1 VEKFHFVGG
10 QTCPE
15 SVPVQGLIKAAKQV
29 LTRRGKQLV
38 SYPSQINQHDELIQ
52 VAAHRFEHVHGI
64 SLPLENIIIT
74 TGSMQAISLMVD
86 ILTHPGDTI
95 ITEELTYMGSLECF
109 RHFQLN
115 IVGIPVDVIDGM
127 DIDALQ
133 DTLKGLA
140 SKNIKPRFI
149 YTIVNYQNPTGAILS
164 LERRE
169 RMLELAQEYSVVIL
183 EDDCYGGVDFE
194 PDSIPQ
200 SLFALGDQGSVT
212 YIASFS
218 KIFGPGIRL
227 GYLCTP
233 DRFVKQIHEMKRYLD
248 AGTSALASFIVA
260 EYLRDNLWSHVAKHN
275 AIIKEKRDV
284 ILEALRIHLSDYATW
299 NKPRGGLFLWVELPE
314 AVDMQKLEELSDQ
327 CGVRYDPGKSFH
339 VRSKELKYLRLS
351 YAHMTQDEIRQGIA
365 LLAKCIKKCV
375 P

>member
-1 VEKFHFVGG
+1 MEKFHFVGG

-15 SVPVQGLIKAAKQV
+15 SVPIQGLIEAAKQV

-38 SYPSQINQHDELIQ
+38 SYPSQVNQHDELIE
-52 VAAHRFEHVHGI
+52 VAAHRFERAQGI
-64 SLPLENIIIT
+64 SLPIENTIIT

-95 ITEELTYMGSLECF
+95 IAEELSYMGSLECF

-127 DIDALQ
+127 DVDALE
-133 DTLKGLA
+133 DTLKDLA
-140 SKNIKPRFI
+140 SKSITPKFI
-149 YTIVNYQNPTGAILS
+149 YTIANYQNPTGAVLS

-169 RMLELAQEYSVVIL
+169 RMLELVQEYNILIL

-194 PDSIPQ
+194 PDSLPQ
-200 SLFALGDQGSVT
+200 SLFALGNQQSVT

-218 KIFGPGIRL
+218 KIFVPGIRL
-227 GYLCTP
+227 GYLCTA

-260 EYLRDNLWSHVAKHN
+260 EYLQDNLWSHVAKHN

-284 ILEALRIHLSDYATW
+284 LLEALTEHLTDYAKW
-299 NKPRGGLFLWVELPE
+299 NEHE
-314 AVDMQKLEELSDQ
+314 VDCLS
-327 CGVRYDPGKSFH
+327 G
-339 VRSKELKYLRLS
+339 
-351 YAHMTQDEIRQGIA
+351 
-365 LLAKCIKKCV
+365 
-375 P
+375 

>member
-1 VEKFHFVGG
+1 MEKFHFVGG

-15 SVPVQGLIKAAKQV
+15 SVPIQGLIEAAKQV

-38 SYPSQINQHDELIQ
+38 SYPSQVNQHDELIE
-52 VAAHRFEHVHGI
+52 VAAHRFERAQGI
-64 SLPLENIIIT
+64 SLPLENTIIT

-127 DIDALQ
+127 DVDALE
-133 DTLKGLA
+133 DTLKDLA
-140 SKNIKPRFI
+140 SKSITPKFI
-149 YTIVNYQNPTGAILS
+149 YTIANYQNPTGAVLT

-169 RMLELAQEYSVVIL
+169 RMLELVQEYNILIL

-194 PDSIPQ
+194 PGSLPQ
-200 SLFALGDQGSVT
+200 SLFALGNQQSVT

-227 GYLCTP
+227 GYLCTA

-260 EYLRDNLWSHVAKHN
+260 EYLQDNLWSHVAKHN

-284 ILEALRIHLSDYATW
+284 LLEALTEHLTGYAKW
-299 NKPRGGLFLWVELPE
+299 NEPRGGLFVWIKLPE
-314 AVDMQKLEELSDQ
+314 AINMNRLEQLSEH
-327 CGVRYDPGKSFH
+327 CGVRYDPGTTFH
-339 VRSKELKYLRLS
+339 VRNKDIKYLRLS
-351 YAHMTQDEIRQGIA
+351 YAHMTQDEIREGIA
-365 LLAKCIKKCV
+365 LLGKCIEECL